1 MQITAFISLIINYR
15 RLKTK
20 EEKKPV
26 FIILVA
32 LAIAMAAIIYVARIA
47 PAISDTIFNS
57 PQYYTPIILNYLVP
71 IAFAYSIFKYQL
83 MDVSVVIKNT
93 VLYGTATISLAA
105 LYFLIIYLLGQSIS
119 SAIGTDFQGVIA
131 GIIFILFALVFQ
143 STKDNFQ
150 NFITAK
156 FYPEQFAYQKVL
168 VKFSSDVST
177 LVGFDNILD
186 SMKITFVEMLKLN
199 RFGILIK
206 DKKDDEFH
214 LVRSVG
220 LSKNNLTVD
229 IGYAQQIVDKK
240 LAISSRVVLEQNDFV
255 EAFPDIS
262 KRLVEEE
269 IYTIIPMI
277 IKAKVVGLLL
287 FGLKHSG
294 SQFAGKDL
302 GPAYRIGKPG
312 GYCN

>member
-20 EEKKPV
+20 EERKPV

-57 PQYYTPIILNYLVP
+57 PQYYTPIILIILVP

-143 STKDNFQ
+143 
-150 NFITAK
+150 
-156 FYPEQFAYQKVL
+156 
-168 VKFSSDVST
+168 
-177 LVGFDNILD
+177 
-186 SMKITFVEMLKLN
+186 
-199 RFGILIK
+199 
-206 DKKDDEFH
+206 
-214 LVRSVG
+214 
-220 LSKNNLTVD
+220 
-229 IGYAQQIVDKK
+229 
-240 LAISSRVVLEQNDFV
+240 
-255 EAFPDIS
+255 
-262 KRLVEEE
+262 
-269 IYTIIPMI
+269 
-277 IKAKVVGLLL
+277 
-287 FGLKHSG
+287 
-294 SQFAGKDL
+294 
-302 GPAYRIGKPG
+302 
-312 GYCN
+312 